1 MNAIANA
8 DCERTRCAFTV
19 IELLVSLAIVALLTA
34 LLLPAVQ
41 SARESARNASCR
53 NNIRQLALALH
64 NFESAHGSFPV
75 GHDGPDHSLPP
86 GHASDT
92 GVNWLGHMYYTLPYL
107 EQSQIFSQVFDGGR
121 IKVPWYIHPD
131 YDAFQRGALL
141 PVFHCPSQPRSI
153 VQKTLAT
160 IHNGTVRI
168 LLSPPALSTHY
179 LGSAGQSRYAG
190 RSSGIF
196 HSEDGT
202 RAADISDGMSQTLLL
217 GEVAGNSSFYQ
228 PTVTTATHSLFCG
241 GVYTDNLG
249 DQKEAYDIGPAHA
262 FRFRSYHTGIVNVAL
277 ADGSAKGL
285 RLEIDLKVFH
295 QLGTIN
301 DGQVNSE
308 D

>member
-1 MNAIANA
+1 MSATA
-8 DCERTRCAFTV
+8 DCARTRRAFTV
-19 IELLVSLAIVALLTA
+19 IELLVTVAIVGVLTA

-41 SARESARNASCR
+41 SARESARKTVCR

-64 NFESAHGSFPV
+64 NFESAYGSFPV

-86 GHASDT
+86 GHASGT
-92 GVNWLGHMYYTLPYL
+92 GVNWLGHLYYTVPYV
-107 EQSQIFSQVFDGGR
+107 EQSQIFSQVFDSGR
-121 IKVPWYIHPD
+121 IKVPWFRHPD
-131 YDAFQRGALL
+131 HDALQPGSRL
-141 PVFHCPSQPRSI
+141 PVFYCPSHPQLFA
-153 VQKTLAT
+153 QKTIAT
-160 IHNGTVRI
+160 IHNGAVRL

-179 LGSAGQSRYAG
+179 LGSAGQSRYAA

-202 RAADISDGMSQTLLL
+202 RAADITDGMSQTLLL
-217 GEVAGNSSFYQ
+217 GEVAGNSSFHQ
-228 PTVTTATHSLFCG
+228 PKVTTATHSLFCG

-285 RLEIDLKVFH
+285 SLDIDLKVFH

-308 D
+308 F